1 MAVRLMEKSLGSI
14 ALLLH
19 KDLLV
24 ADEMKV
30 FYTDSEYAKFSIAI
44 DIFWFFAIS
53 AIAAVQDFRM

>member
-1 MAVRLMEKSLGSI
+1 MAVRLIEKSLGSI

-30 FYTDSEYAKFSIAI
+30 FYIDSEYAKFSC
-44 DIFWFFAIS
+44 FFLRN
-53 AIAAVQDFRM
+53 RMLSNGDAK